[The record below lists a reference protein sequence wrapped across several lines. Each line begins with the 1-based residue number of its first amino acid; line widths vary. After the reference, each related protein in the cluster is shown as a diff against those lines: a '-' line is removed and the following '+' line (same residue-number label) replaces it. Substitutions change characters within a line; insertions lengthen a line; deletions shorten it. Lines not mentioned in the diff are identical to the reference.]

1 VSTTQLLGVRTRP
14 ARGTPVSVWLAAGGA
29 AATLAVG
36 LLHLDRLPLTVC
48 TFKAFTGFACMT
60 CGATRALG
68 LLFQG
73 DLAAA
78 LAMNPLAT
86 VAMLAVVPWAL
97 ADLVLLRRGR
107 ALALHLAPAVAR
119 AAGVAAMLLVGA
131 NWAYLLVVGR

>member
-1 VSTTQLLGVRTRP
+1 VSTIHLLGVRTRA
-14 ARGTPVSVWLAAGGA
+14 ARGAPVSVWLAGGGLVA
-29 AATLAVG
+29 MLAVG
-36 LLHLDRLPLTVC
+36 LLDLDRLPLTVC

-68 LLFQG
+68 LLFHG

-97 ADLVLLRRGR
+97 ADLALLPRGR
-107 ALALHLAPAVAR
+107 ALGLDLAPALAR
-119 AAGVAAMLLVGA
+119 ALRVAVVVLVGA
-131 NWAYLLVVGR
+131 NWVYLLAVGR